1 MLLAEAGR
9 KRLDSKHHGPDSTQ
23 HPRTHTNDRPRISR
37 IRRRSRRRGS
47 AGPDSSAG
55 GAIGRSGLRGRASD
69 RDDGGAGPRAGAR
82 GSSCTSR
89 TDGGRH
95 ARSGSHARSRGL
107 NTGARGGEGGSGGVC
122 ECGSGNT
129 RAADD
134 GRGACVGSGG
144 LGDSTGTGT
153 SLARSSP
160 GMISTEIQNGL
171 SETAKG
177 YEQRVMWLRYGNWT
191 YSPV

>member
-1 MLLAEAGR
+1 MLLAEAER
-9 KRLDSKHHGPDSTQ
+9 ERLDSKHHSPDSTQ

-47 AGPDSSAG
+47 AGPGSSAG
-55 GAIGRSGLRGRASD
+55 GATGRSGPRGGASD
-69 RDDGGAGPRAGAR
+69 RDDCRAGPSARDRAR

-89 TDGGRH
+89 TGGGRH

-122 ECGSGNT
+122 ECGSGDS
-129 RAADD
+129 RAPDD
-134 GRGACVGSGG
+134 GCGAGVGSG
-144 LGDSTGTGT
+144 LGDSSGTST

-160 GMISTEIQNGL
+160 GMISTEIQGGL
-171 SETAKG
+171 G
-177 YEQRVMWLRYGNWT
+177 GWWDRLRL
-191 YSPV
+191 